1 LDEVAVLAG
10 RFSTVFHFH
19 GPAVSLARDRNQA
32 ETTRRNESS
41 ARRRRARQLR
51 PWQQV
56 LHGRESACLDR
67 WLLTKIRDVFPQF
80 PEEVPE
86 PPPAM
91 EPAKFGPGEKPFED
105 FEDWDQ
111 QRESVD

>member
-1 LDEVAVLAG
+1 
-10 RFSTVFHFH
+10 
-19 GPAVSLARDRNQA
+19 
-32 ETTRRNESS
+32 
-41 ARRRRARQLR
+41 
-51 PWQQV
+51 
-56 LHGRESACLDR
+56 LDR